1 MSDYKC
7 SEQEI
12 ERNKVLKY
20 NQDSSKKA
28 LESAKKANQVAD
40 LSIESTLS
48 LLEGLG
54 MSVPNCPATSS
65 FSRIEQKPVLEEWDD
80 IVNEASQYVPDNVAL
95 EDLLTKEEIDNCWGE
110 LNEINAEFS
119 HKTSITNKTD
129 LSFLAI
135 ATALQ
140 VSKSLIF
147 PYVAKQ
153 FEYGEQFDASKR
165 LAHDDKTI
173 KEAQRA
179 ANDDF
184 RDKYLQ
190 NNKAG
195 YWVNILYQTPPYD
208 TTVGS
213 KDLGINMGGKY
224 HRLYTLGHDPILGWL
239 FGTANILTDIITLNN
254 FHSYRVERKP
264 KLRITPVAVSSGTMF
279 HESYQAIQDDAL
291 NLPAAIFAQ
300 AQHLK
305 SDEFTKVGLPV
316 PILSTFNESFANAL
330 YKSQYDALCFA
341 RDTKIVGASYVISL
355 MFDIIISLTHNLFKP
370 SDVDQ
375 EIYNARTKKILLIS
389 NSIASTST
397 IVNTAITKN
406 PKNLDIGSLISTVA
420 HLFLD
425 MRFIA
430 KLRHEFVE
438 KKIDEK
444 LQKEIDEINTMYDT
458 MKI

>member
-1 MSDYKC
+1 M
-7 SEQEI
+7 
-12 ERNKVLKY
+12 
-20 NQDSSKKA
+20 
-28 LESAKKANQVAD
+28 
-40 LSIESTLS
+40 
-48 LLEGLG
+48 
-54 MSVPNCPATSS
+54 
-65 FSRIEQKPVLEEWDD
+65 
-80 IVNEASQYVPDNVAL
+80 
-95 EDLLTKEEIDNCWGE
+95 
-110 LNEINAEFS
+110 
-119 HKTSITNKTD
+119 H
-129 LSFLAI
+129 
-135 ATALQ
+135 
-140 VSKSLIF
+140 
-147 PYVAKQ
+147 
-153 FEYGEQFDASKR
+153 GEQFDASKR